1 MLSAVSGNLLT
12 EFKTAGRGSILE
24 ADVKY
29 EFELGMESL
38 ALVGQLVDV
47 LEVNP
52 VNQVDKRKNTRSSGK
67 RHVHVLAAAAQS
79 ETLARWSLNFEIRAF
94 LLAHYLRE
102 TFFVVFHG
110 D

>member
-1 MLSAVSGNLLT
+1 VSSNLLT

-38 ALVGQLVDV
+38 ALFRQLVDV

-52 VNQVDKRKNTRSSGK
+52 V
-67 RHVHVLAAAAQS
+67 H
-79 ETLARWSLNFEIRAF
+79 
-94 LLAHYLRE
+94 
-102 TFFVVFHG
+102 
-110 D
+110 